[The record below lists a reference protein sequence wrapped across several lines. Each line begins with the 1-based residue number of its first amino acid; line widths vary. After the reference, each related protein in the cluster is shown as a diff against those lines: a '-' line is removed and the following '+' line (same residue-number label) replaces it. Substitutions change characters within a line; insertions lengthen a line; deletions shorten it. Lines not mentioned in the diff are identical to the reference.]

1 MITKKNMMKAEKK
14 YSTKEYY
21 SNSRGSKKG
30 YSVEYHD
37 YQEEHDESG
46 KKYSTKEYYSNSR
59 GSKKGYSAEYH
70 DDRNY
75 KKGGSRYRG
84 GYKDD
89 GYYYGS
95 GKGYKDDGYYDKKGK
110 SERKRKSESEGKSS
124 DDRSEKEGSVK
135 PEKEGSVKPDSEAT
149 ERDTKEPDGEK
160 PKPMKDMEKANDETK
175 SDKQE

>member
-95 GKGYKDDGYYDKKGK
+95 GKGYKDDGYY
-110 SERKRKSESEGKSS
+110 
-124 DDRSEKEGSVK
+124 EKEGSVK

-149 ERDTKEPDGEK
+149 ERDTEEPEAEK
-160 PKPMKDMEKANDETK
+160 
-175 SDKQE
+175 Q